1 LPNPNNGEFKLKLIN
16 LQSDQFNI
24 TIKNYLGK
32 MVYQKQMKIKVDEV
46 GLNVNFL
53 SKGLY
58 FISIESENQIITQKL
73 IIH

>member
-1 LPNPNNGEFKLKLIN
+1 LPNPNNGDFKLKLIN

-32 MVYQKQMKIKVDEV
+32 MGYQKQMKIKVDEV

-58 FISIESENQIITQKL
+58 FILIESVNQIITKKL